1 MGTMTHADRHDRAR
15 WIASGLPD
23 AVVTIMFRDGTLPP
37 PHAAR
42 WYDSSLTTEEITTFR
57 RAGRQAPDV
66 AFGRSLEAHGLPT
79 DPAFVDNWEGFAA
92 ERILE
97 AIDRGFTSGAQF
109 APWASTD
116 ADVTEVELLAPLA
129 SFAGFDPRKALAQLR
144 AGRTR
149 EEIAFALEAGLKTK
163 QASAWINRGLSAA
176 DAAAWSGAG
185 FSASK
190 ASAWIEVVDDPEVA
204 RLLETLDIDVDAA
217 REQRPEGGWTAHVV
231 RRYVA
236 IDAGASED
244 TADEWAAT
252 SLPDRKLA
260 RWVEAGVRPGDAA
273 AWREL
278 GLRPSEAAAWSAQ
291 GFAPGDAAEWRG
303 TGVDP
308 EVAARRRDAGVRP
321 ARTGV
326 VG

>member
-1 MGTMTHADRHDRAR
+1 MGVMTHADRHDRER

-37 PHAAR
+37 PHAGR

-57 RAGRQAPDV
+57 RAGRQAPDA
-66 AFGRSLEAHGLPT
+66 AFAASLEARGLPT
-79 DPAFVDNWEGFAA
+79 DLAFIETWDGFAA

-129 SFAGFDPRKALAQLR
+129 SFDGFDPRKALAQLR
-144 AGRTR
+144 AGRSQ
-149 EEIAFALEAGLKTK
+149 EEIGFALEAGLKPK
-163 QASAWINRGLSAA
+163 QASTWISRGLSAST
-176 DAAAWSGAG
+176 AAAWSRAG

-190 ASAWIEVVDDPEVA
+190 AAAWIEVVDDPEVA
-204 RLLETLDIDVDAA
+204 HLLQTLDIDVDAA
-217 REQRPEGGWTAHVV
+217 REQRPEGGWTPHVV
-231 RRYVA
+231 RRHVA

-260 RWVEAGVRPGDAA
+260 RWVAAGVRPGDTS

-278 GLRPSEAAAWSAQ
+278 DFRPSEAAAWAAQ
-291 GFAPGDAAEWRG
+291 GFAPADADVWRR

-308 EVAARRRDAGVRP
+308 EVAARRRGAGVRP
-321 ARTGV
+321 ARSV
-326 VG
+326 AAD